1 MSTSPTDLAAA
12 AQALA
17 ASLLASAV
25 DPADGIRL
33 LAQLAIFQPNQV
45 TSSSVVGTSM
55 ATMQSA
61 CGDVFR
67 RAAVVALCR
76 AASTYQPSSTDDAA
90 NLRSTVTQL
99 LDQEILVAGNQGED
113 NTFNA
118 LRALRAAT
126 VQDLQT
132 RAAGLP
138 GIMTVKTSGPLPAPV
153 LAQRLYRDPTRAD
166 ELVTESG
173 APHPAFLPPGFKALS
188 S

>member
-1 MSTSPTDLAAA
+1 MSQASDLASA

-17 ASLLASAV
+17 AALLASAI
-25 DPADGIRL
+25 DPADGVRL
-33 LAQLAIFQPNQV
+33 LSNLASFEPDAV
-45 TSSSVVGTSM
+45 TSSSVVGASM
-55 ATMQSA
+55 ATMQDA

-76 AASTYQPSSTDDAA
+76 AAANYQPASTTDAA
-90 NLRSTVTQL
+90 NLQTTVTTL
-99 LDQEILVAGNQGED
+99 LDAEILVAGNQGED
-113 NTFNA
+113 NTFTA
-118 LRALRAAT
+118 LRALRAAV

-132 RAAGLP
+132 RAAGVP
-138 GIMTVKTSGPLPAPV
+138 GTIVVSVPAALPAPA

-173 APHPAFLPPGFKALS
+173 APHPAFLAPGFVALS